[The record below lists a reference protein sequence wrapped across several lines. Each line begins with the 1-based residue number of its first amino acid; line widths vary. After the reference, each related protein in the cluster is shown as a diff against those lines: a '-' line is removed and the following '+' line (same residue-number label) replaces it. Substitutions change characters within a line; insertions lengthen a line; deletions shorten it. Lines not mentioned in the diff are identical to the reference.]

1 MKVECPLLQAC
12 ITGII
17 KPDKNEVT
25 DNICVLCGSYV
36 GIFEKN
42 KTKQRQR
49 QKQKQKQKQNKTK
62 PSIMFYCIKHLSYV
76 CHLQASIIAIIVPDE
91 EELPK
96 FAKKEGLEGDFKE
109 LCKKKV
115 SPESKP

>member
-1 MKVECPLLQAC
+1 
-12 ITGII
+12 
-17 KPDKNEVT
+17 
-25 DNICVLCGSYV
+25 
-36 GIFEKN
+36 
-42 KTKQRQR
+42 
-49 QKQKQKQKQNKTK
+49 
-62 PSIMFYCIKHLSYV
+62 MFYCIKHLSNV